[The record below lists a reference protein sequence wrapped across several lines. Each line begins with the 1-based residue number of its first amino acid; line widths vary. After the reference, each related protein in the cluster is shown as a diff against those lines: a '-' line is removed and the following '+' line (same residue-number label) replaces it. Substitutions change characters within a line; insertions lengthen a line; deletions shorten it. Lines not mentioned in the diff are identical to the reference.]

1 LHKFVSKKEVEEAL
15 QRMASIV
22 DGQNAGDPLY
32 KPMMPNYKDSLAYQA
47 ASDLIFKG
55 LEQPN
60 GYTEPLLHAY
70 RLAVKENANSCVA

>member
-1 LHKFVSKKEVEEAL
+1 
-15 QRMASIV
+15 
-22 DGQNAGDPLY
+22 
-32 KPMMPNYKDSLAYQA
+32 MMPNYKDSLAYQA